1 MPLSRESILCRYH
14 YNPLDRLV
22 NSTPFEQPTQRY
34 YCKNRLAT
42 EIKGSEHIS
51 ILQHDGH
58 LLAQQ
63 RRDQAKVTSTLL
75 ATDQQRSVLHALDAN
90 SPIAIAYSPYG
101 HRPPHNDSHSLL
113 GFTGER
119 PDPVTGHYHL
129 GNGYRQFNPVLM
141 RFNSPDSWSPFGKGG
156 LNAYLYCEADPV
168 NLSDATGHF
177 ATRLLLMIP
186 ASIMLVGAGIATAGV
201 ITQDRKLTYAGLLTA
216 GAGALIG
223 FAGAVIKGTFQRAVS
238 LSRAGSVSST
248 GSVSSISSMSSTGSR
263 SGLNGGLPTYAALFP
278 EYPPSYNSL
287 GLNSSRFPSPSSPK
301 ITESFEMNNL
311 AGSSS
316 TSANQSRVAT
326 AANPGQLTSSRSDVQ
341 SNIHTNIRNEP
352 PSYLGTR

>member
-1 MPLSRESILCRYH
+1 MPLSRKSIVCRYH

-75 ATDQQRSVLHALDAN
+75 ATDQQRSVLYTLDAN
-90 SPIAIAYSPYG
+90 TPIAIAYSPYG
-101 HRPPHNDSHSLL
+101 HRSPHTDSHSLF

-156 LNAYLYCEADPV
+156 LNAYLYCDADPV
-168 NLSDATGHF
+168 NLSDPTGHF
-177 ATRLLLMIP
+177 ATRLFLTM
-186 ASIMLVGAGIATAGV
+186 AATFMLAGGGMAAAGA
-201 ITQDRKLTYAGLLTA
+201 ITQDKSLTYAGLITVAA
-216 GAGALIG
+216 GVVTGV
-223 FAGAVIKGTFQRAVS
+223 AGAVIKGTLRRAVHLNRVNS
-238 LSRAGSVSST
+238 MSST
-248 GSVSSISSMSSTGSR
+248 SSISSISRRSSAGSMSRIGQ
-263 SGLNGGLPTYAALFP
+263 PPPAYKKLFP
-278 EYPPSYNSL
+278 KSPPSYESL
-287 GLNSSRFPSPSSPK
+287 GFNSSPLSSTPSARMKESNEMNLLTGNSSR
-301 ITESFEMNNL
+301 
-311 AGSSS
+311 
-316 TSANQSRVAT
+316 SANQSHVT
-326 AANPGQLTSSRSDVQ
+326 AVANPGQLTNSRNDVQ
-341 SNIHTNIRNEP
+341 SNIHHIIRNEP
-352 PSYLGTR
+352 PSYFAAR